1 MIETGKMIKTIPP
14 TPEQVRILFQSFAS
28 LHPNLKQT
36 REFMLHCD
44 EDLAKLHII
53 IYLHQVCKQRPSSSK
68 NRRPTEPEEYEHQTD
83 ELEAEALYVDPDE
96 CMSVY
101 MKIPHLK

>member
-1 MIETGKMIKTIPP
+1 MKIW
-14 TPEQVRILFQSFAS
+14 QSYISSYTFIRS
-28 LHPNLKQT
+28 G
-36 REFMLHCD
+36 
-44 EDLAKLHII
+44 
-53 IYLHQVCKQRPSSSK
+53 KQRPSSSK